1 MTTASFILIAAILIL
16 GGVIATVGD
25 RIGTRVGRRLSLFKL
40 RPRNTAV
47 VTILTGSII
56 SASTLAIL
64 FATSEQLRIGVFE
77 LENIQRNLRHRR
89 QELQTTRQQLE
100 ATTTQKVQV
109 EAIRPS

>member
-47 VTILTGSII
+47 VVTILTGSII

-64 FATSEQLRIGVFE
+64 FVRTIADWSI
-77 LENIQRNLRHRR
+77 
-89 QELQTTRQQLE
+89 
-100 ATTTQKVQV
+100 
-109 EAIRPS
+109 

>member
-1 MTTASFILIAAILIL
+1 MYLEGFGSCDTVVHSNCGNLIL

-25 RIGTRVGRRLSLFKL
+25 RIGTRVGRRASACLSFG
-40 RPRNTAV
+40 PNTAVV

-89 QELQTTRQQLE
+89 QDLQTTVSRSNNYPE
-100 ATTTQKVQV
+100 
-109 EAIRPS
+109 R